1 MNWSQCERVLMSVI
15 VRTWVSAW
23 SCMWSS
29 WSIWHTRPCST
40 QTRLK
45 DRREESSV
53 HVSLQCKSWAHYNT
67 NVESVYI
74 EHLTV
79 SLNDAVAV
87 IADVSE
93 QLKHTC
99 DTFGS
104 WAEYLDCPV
113 FVGTHCVSVSFLS
126 SLSLLSHYQCE
137 IWTSSCFYSI
147 PTMIY
152 TSINWT
158 DINNWDC
165 TWL

>member
-67 NVESVYI
+67 NVERVYI
-74 EHLTV
+74 ERLTV

-87 IADVSE
+87 VADVSE

-99 DTFGS
+99 DAFGS
-104 WAEYLDCPV
+104 WAGY
-113 FVGTHCVSVSFLS
+113 LS
-126 SLSLLSHYQCE
+126 SVCRHTLCFCLIPVISITPFTLSVWNLNILMFLQY
-137 IWTSSCFYSI
+137 
-147 PTMIY
+147 P
-152 TSINWT
+152 
-158 DINNWDC
+158 NND
-165 TWL
+165 LK